1 MYKKCGRHD
10 KDAESTNNDEEQ
22 FATYFFNFMR
32 KHSDTVISQASIS
45 QVNLDIGTAFTPN
58 SVPITKSNLWITSR
72 KTPLAHYSMTKAEH

>member
-45 QVNLDIGTAFTPN
+45 QVNLDIGTAFTPS
-58 SVPITKSNLWITSR
+58 SVGS
-72 KTPLAHYSMTKAEH
+72 TPNNQK